1 MIRVLGEPFEK
12 LNIYT
17 ELKEWLASG
26 DGFVNVTGTTGEG
39 TDRVFMMQGFGD
51 DASVRLILTYNDR
64 RAEELYSDMKFYGRD
79 VYMYPAKDILFFSA
93 DVHGNAITRRRME
106 VLRRLATGEPCTI
119 IATVDAMY
127 DKIPALSYMKKYVIN
142 IHAAQSLDLDELKG
156 KLVDLGYEKTDSVE
170 EPGQF
175 AIRGGIVD
183 IFPLTEEC
191 PYRIDMWD
199 DEVDTIKT
207 FDAESQRSIENVDE
221 LVIYP
226 AGEMVL
232 SKERID
238 RGIHRLEAELKPYA
252 KKLKDS
258 FQTEA
263 YARIKGEIATLKEQL
278 TEFSAI
284 YGVDSYVDYFYSD
297 TVSLVDCLPEDAYIF
312 IDETK
317 KVTEKADG
325 SEKSFLSSLTHR
337 LEGGYILPGQM
348 KVLFTYDDVLE
359 KCRRYKVV
367 GFDSFVGEDDRVK
380 YAHSV
385 EIESREVHSYRNNF
399 DALVTDIKKW
409 KKDKYSVLFVS
420 PSSVGAKRM
429 VDNLMDNDVICHYLN
444 DPDKAL
450 AAREMAV
457 MPGRLRAGFMI
468 PEMKLIVVSE
478 GDVFSSKTSHSQAS
492 RKKLPRAGEIVKS
505 FSDVSVGDYVVHEK
519 YGIGIYRGLE
529 KIEVD
534 GALKD
539 YLVIEYAEGGK
550 LYVLASET
558 DRIQKYRSKESRAP
572 KINRLGG
579 SEWQK
584 VRNKVKG
591 HVSEVAQHLVKL
603 YSERQAREG
612 FAYSPDSE
620 WQKEFE
626 ETFPYTETDDQL
638 KAIEDVKADMESH
651 KIMDRLVCGDVG
663 FGKTEVAIRA
673 AFKAVGDSKQ
683 VAYLVPTTIL
693 AEQHYETFTE
703 RMKDYPVTVRL
714 LCRFCTQKE
723 IKSTLRELKEG
734 KVDIV
739 IGTHR
744 LLSKDVEFKNLGLL
758 IIDEEQR
765 FGVNHKEKIKEMKTN
780 VDVLTLTATPIP
792 RTLHMSLVGIR
803 DMSLLEEPPVDRR
816 PIQTYVM
823 EYDREL
829 AREAIARELARHG
842 QVYYVYNRVEGIER
856 FADDVRSLVPYANVE
871 LAHGQMDGRTLE
883 DIMYRFN
890 KKEIDVLVCTTIIET
905 GLDIPNA
912 NTIIIHD
919 ANLFGLAQLYQ
930 LRGRVG
936 RSDRSAFAFM
946 FYRRNKMISE
956 VAEKRLRAIKE
967 YTDLGSGVKVSK
979 ADLNIRGAGSV
990 LGESQSGNYEVVGYD
1005 LYCKMLND
1013 AVRELRGEKVF
1024 HEYETEIDLPVDSF
1038 IPETYVKNDFVKL
1051 ELCKRISLIKNEDE
1065 YNDIVDELIDRFG
1078 DIPDE
1083 TMNLL
1088 DVALLRANAN
1098 ICFITRIW
1106 YKDGDLRFVMYNRAD
1121 INVDG
1126 IDELVKSYSGRM
1138 KFVMGA
1144 KPEFILKL
1152 GREEKND
1159 ILRKAEFVV
1168 ADMSQM
1174 LIMTHSEEDSVDNKA

>member
-1 MIRVLGEPFEK
+1 MKALLEPIKEIARFDELFRDLKKGTAGVTVISGCLESQKAHMIAGLSEDAPVRLLIAE
-12 LNIYT
+12 N
-17 ELKEWLASG
+17 ELKAK
-26 DGFVNVTGTTGEG
+26 
-39 TDRVFMMQGFGD
+39 
-51 DASVRLILTYNDR
+51 
-64 RAEELYSDMKFYGRD
+64 ELYEDYRLYD
-79 VYMYPAKDILFFSA
+79 AETLYYPAKDLIFYQA
-93 DVHGNAITRRRME
+93 DIHGNLLIRQRLQVIQALLERKE
-106 VLRRLATGEPCTI
+106 VTI
-119 IATVDAMY
+119 ITSVGGCMDFLLPL
-127 DKIPALSYMKKYVIN
+127 DVFEKHC
-142 IHAAQSLDLDELKG
+142 IHLRNDSELDLDKIRKEL
-156 KLVDLGYEKTDSVE
+156 VRLGYESTFQVE
-170 EPGQF
+170 STGQF
-175 AIRGGIVD
+175 SVRGGILD
-183 IFPLTEEC
+183 IYPLTEQN
-191 PYRIDMWD
+191 PIRIELWG
-199 DEVDTIKT
+199 DEIDSIRS
-207 FDAESQRSIENVDE
+207 FDAESQRSIENLE
-221 LVIYP
+221 EITIYP
-226 AGEMVL
+226 ASELILTENTIARGVKAIKKEAKAQSTKFRDKMMTEEAARIRHAAEEICDQIGEGEILQGAEQYLHYFYPETVSFL
-232 SKERID
+232 EYLPENSRIFLD
-238 RGIHRLEAELKPYA
+238 EPNRIIECADALEAEFQESVSHRLE
-252 KKLKDS
+252 
-258 FQTEA
+258 
-263 YARIKGEIATLKEQL
+263 KGYL
-278 TEFSAI
+278 
-284 YGVDSYVDYFYSD
+284 
-297 TVSLVDCLPEDAYIF
+297 
-312 IDETK
+312 
-317 KVTEKADG
+317 
-325 SEKSFLSSLTHR
+325 
-337 LEGGYILPGQM
+337 LPGQAKLM
-348 KVLFTYDDVLE
+348 CSTAELVAKLNRRGCVAVSLMEPQKGEWNIRDEFSVTVKSVNSYNNQFPLLVKDLKSWKKAGYRIVLASPSRTRAQHLAEDLQNEEIPAFYSENAERVLKPGE
-359 KCRRYKVV
+359 VMLIHGAARR
-367 GFDSFVGEDDRVK
+367 GFEYPMQKFVLITE
-380 YAHSV
+380 
-385 EIESREVHSYRNNF
+385 
-399 DALVTDIKKW
+399 TDIFGKEKK
-409 KKDKYSVLFVS
+409 K
-420 PSSVGAKRM
+420 
-429 VDNLMDNDVICHYLN
+429 N
-444 DPDKAL
+444 
-450 AAREMAV
+450 
-457 MPGRLRAGFMI
+457 
-468 PEMKLIVVSE
+468 
-478 GDVFSSKTSHSQAS
+478 
-492 RKKLPRAGEIVKS
+492 RKKSEYSGQKIQNFADLSI
-505 FSDVSVGDYVVHEK
+505 GDYVVHESH
-519 YGIGIYRGLE
+519 GLGIYRGIE
-529 KIEVD
+529 KIEMDRVTR
-534 GALKD
+534 D
-539 YLVIEYAEGGK
+539 YMKIEYAGGSN
-550 LYVLASET
+550 LYVLAT
-558 DRIQKYRSKESRAP
+558 QLDTLQKYASGEAAKVP
-572 KINRLGG
+572 KLNKIGG
-579 SEWQK
+579 QEWNK
-584 VRNKVKG
+584 TKTRVRHAVKNI
-591 HVSEVAQHLVKL
+591 AQDLVKL
-603 YSERQAREG
+603 YAERQASSG
-612 FAYSPDSE
+612 YQFGKDTI

-626 ETFPYTETDDQL
+626 ELFPFEETDDQL
-638 KAIEDVKADMESH
+638 AAIEATKADMESK
-651 KIMDRLVCGDVG
+651 KIMDRLICGDVG
-663 FGKTEVAIRA
+663 YGKTEVAIRA
-673 AFKAVGDSKQ
+673 AFKAVQESKQ
-683 VAYLVPTTIL
+683 VVYLVPTTIL
-693 AEQHYETFTE
+693 AQQHYNTFVE
-703 RMKDYPVTVRL
+703 RMKDFPVRVDL
-714 LCRFCTQKE
+714 LCRFRTPAEQK
-723 IKSTLRELKEG
+723 KTLEDLKKG
-734 KVDIV
+734 LVDIV

-744 LLSKDVEFKNLGLL
+744 VLSKDVKFKDLGLL
-758 IIDEEQR
+758 IVDEEQR
-765 FGVNHKEKIKEMKTN
+765 FGVTHKEKIKQLQKN

-871 LAHGQMDGRTLE
+871 FAHGQMDGRTLE

-1159 ILRKAEFVV
+1159 LLRKAEFVV

>member
-1 MIRVLGEPFEK
+1 MKALLEPIKEIARFDELFRDLKKGTAGVTVISGCLESQKAHMIAGLSEDAPVRLLIAE
-12 LNIYT
+12 N
-17 ELKEWLASG
+17 ELKAK
-26 DGFVNVTGTTGEG
+26 
-39 TDRVFMMQGFGD
+39 
-51 DASVRLILTYNDR
+51 
-64 RAEELYSDMKFYGRD
+64 ELYEDYRLYD
-79 VYMYPAKDILFFSA
+79 AETLYYPAKDLIFYQA
-93 DVHGNAITRRRME
+93 DIHGNLLIRQRLQVIQALLERKE
-106 VLRRLATGEPCTI
+106 VTI
-119 IATVDAMY
+119 ITSVGGCMDFLLPLGVFE
-127 DKIPALSYMKKYVIN
+127 KHC
-142 IHAAQSLDLDELKG
+142 IHLRNDSELDLDKIRKEL
-156 KLVDLGYEKTDSVE
+156 VRLGYESTFQVE
-170 EPGQF
+170 STGQF
-175 AIRGGIVD
+175 SVRGGILD
-183 IFPLTEEC
+183 IYPLTEQN
-191 PYRIDMWD
+191 PIRIELWG
-199 DEVDTIKT
+199 DEIDSIRS
-207 FDAESQRSIENVDE
+207 FDAESQRSIENLE
-221 LVIYP
+221 EITIYP
-226 AGEMVL
+226 ASELILTENTIARGVKAIKKEAKAQSTKFRDKMMTEEAARIRHAAEEICDQIGEGEILQGAEQYLHYFYPETVSFL
-232 SKERID
+232 EYLPENSRIFLD
-238 RGIHRLEAELKPYA
+238 EPNRIIECADALEAEFQESVSHRLE
-252 KKLKDS
+252 
-258 FQTEA
+258 
-263 YARIKGEIATLKEQL
+263 KGYL
-278 TEFSAI
+278 
-284 YGVDSYVDYFYSD
+284 
-297 TVSLVDCLPEDAYIF
+297 
-312 IDETK
+312 
-317 KVTEKADG
+317 
-325 SEKSFLSSLTHR
+325 
-337 LEGGYILPGQM
+337 LPGQAKLM
-348 KVLFTYDDVLE
+348 CSTAELVAKLNRRGCVAVSLMEPQKGEWNIRDEFSVTVKSVNSYNNQFPLLVKDLKSWKKAGYRIVLASPSRTRAQHLAEDLQNEEIPAFYSENEERVLKPGE
-359 KCRRYKVV
+359 VMLIHGAARR
-367 GFDSFVGEDDRVK
+367 GFEYPMQKFVLITE
-380 YAHSV
+380 
-385 EIESREVHSYRNNF
+385 
-399 DALVTDIKKW
+399 TDIFGKEKK
-409 KKDKYSVLFVS
+409 K
-420 PSSVGAKRM
+420 
-429 VDNLMDNDVICHYLN
+429 N
-444 DPDKAL
+444 
-450 AAREMAV
+450 
-457 MPGRLRAGFMI
+457 
-468 PEMKLIVVSE
+468 
-478 GDVFSSKTSHSQAS
+478 
-492 RKKLPRAGEIVKS
+492 RKKSEYSGQKIQNFADLSI
-505 FSDVSVGDYVVHEK
+505 GDYVVHESH
-519 YGIGIYRGLE
+519 GLGIYRGIE
-529 KIEVD
+529 KIEMDRVTR
-534 GALKD
+534 D
-539 YLVIEYAEGGK
+539 YMKIEYAGGSN
-550 LYVLASET
+550 LYVLAT
-558 DRIQKYRSKESRAP
+558 QLDTLQKYASGEAAKVP
-572 KINRLGG
+572 KLNKIGG
-579 SEWQK
+579 QEWNK
-584 VRNKVKG
+584 TKTRVRHAVKNI
-591 HVSEVAQHLVKL
+591 AQDLVKL
-603 YSERQAREG
+603 YAERQASSG
-612 FAYSPDSE
+612 YQFGKDTI

-626 ETFPYTETDDQL
+626 ELFPFEETDDQL
-638 KAIEDVKADMESH
+638 AAIEATKADMESK
-651 KIMDRLVCGDVG
+651 KIMDRLICGDVG
-663 FGKTEVAIRA
+663 YGKTEVAIRA
-673 AFKAVGDSKQ
+673 AFKAVQESKQ
-683 VAYLVPTTIL
+683 VVYLVPTTIL
-693 AEQHYETFTE
+693 AQQHYNTFVE
-703 RMKDYPVTVRL
+703 RMKDFPVRVDL
-714 LCRFCTQKE
+714 LCRFRTPAEQK
-723 IKSTLRELKEG
+723 KTLEDLKKG
-734 KVDIV
+734 LVDIV

-744 LLSKDVEFKNLGLL
+744 VLSKDVKFKDLGLL
-758 IIDEEQR
+758 IVDEEQR
-765 FGVNHKEKIKEMKTN
+765 FGVTHKEKIKQLQKN

-871 LAHGQMDGRTLE
+871 FAHGQMDGRTLE

-1159 ILRKAEFVV
+1159 LLRKAEFVV